1 MHSFCPAILIG
12 AALIGSMGS
21 AGADAVPRPA
31 SPIKSAQA
39 TEPSAQGGRAVPR
52 PSVPVGTDSGAR
64 RPAVAGAART
74 LGNAAAA
81 TTSAIPAEPV
91 LPAAV
96 ASPPAGAVAPPGG
109 AIAFDAAQR
118 SLIERANN
126 YLTSVQTLSGDFV
139 QVGPDGSRSEGKF
152 YLQKPGRVRFE
163 YDPPS
168 PTEMICDG
176 QSLVVR
182 DRRLAT
188 QDFYPL
194 SQTPI
199 RFLLADR
206 IDLLRDT
213 NVVGVYA
220 DNLFATVVV
229 EERHLI
235 GGTHRLAMM
244 FGAKDFKL
252 RQWTIT
258 DPQGYD
264 TTVALYNVSSGKRL
278 DPELFRITYER
289 MLQ

>member
-1 MHSFCPAILIG
+1 MRNFGPAVLIG
-12 AALIGSMGS
+12 AMLIGS
-21 AGADAVPRPA
+21 AGIAAAGDSVPAPRPA
-31 SPIKSAQA
+31 PIKSAQA
-39 TEPSAQGGRAVPR
+39 TDASAQTGRAVPR
-52 PSVPVGTDSGAR
+52 PSVPVGAESGTR
-64 RPAVAGAART
+64 RPAVAGGAR
-74 LGNAAAA
+74 NAAAIA
-81 TTSAIPAEPV
+81 APAAPAEPV

-96 ASPPAGAVAPPGG
+96 GAPPPGAVAPPGG

-118 SLIERANN
+118 KLVERANN
-126 YLTSVQTLSGDFV
+126 YLTSIQTLSGNFV
-139 QVGPDGSRSEGKF
+139 QVGPDGSRSEGEF
-152 YLQKPGRVRFE
+152 YLQKPGRIRFE

-168 PTEMICDG
+168 PTELICDG

-194 SQTPI
+194 SQTPL

-235 GGTHRLAMM
+235 GGTHRLMMM
-244 FGAKDFKL
+244 FGAKDFRL

-264 TTVALYNVSSGKRL
+264 TTVALYNVSSGKQL